1 MPFPDPPAPFLSVKV
16 HDVSLAPTICA
27 LCAGYEGGEW
37 RAEALA
43 EHAMEWLPE
52 FCLSA
57 EELEDFRPGTALRLI
72 RKAARLVYQTDKYK
86 LRGEFG
92 ELFLHIALRQVH
104 KSIPAISKIYWK
116 DSVNNTV
123 KGYDAVHVVEVEGG
137 LELWLGE
144 VKFYDDASRAI
155 RDVVEEIQ
163 DHTQID
169 YMKNEVALI
178 ANKLDKGSI
187 HYHML
192 SKLLDPNTSLDEVF
206 DAASIPV
213 LITYDSDVLKEC
225 TKVTPQYKQALAEEV
240 MSVRADFE
248 KRLAG
253 LALPI
258 KVHLFLIPL
267 NEKKKLIEFLDGSL
281 KGLQ

>member
-1 MPFPDPPAPFLSVKV
+1 MPFPDPPESFLSVKI
-16 HDVSLAPTICA
+16 HDLSQDPAICA
-27 LCAGYEGGEW
+27 LCAGFEGGKW

-43 EHAMEWLPE
+43 QHAMEWLPE

-57 EELEDFRPGTALRLI
+57 EELEDFRPGTALKLI

-104 KSIPAISKIYWK
+104 RSIPAISKIYWK

-123 KGYDAVHVVEVEGG
+123 KGYDAVHVVEIENS
-137 LELWLGE
+137 LQLWLGE
-144 VKFYDDASRAI
+144 VKFYNNATRAI
-155 RDVVEEIQ
+155 HDVVKEIR
-163 DHTQID
+163 DHTQIN

-178 ANKLDKGSI
+178 ANKLDKNST
-187 HYHML
+187 YYPKL

-206 DAASIPV
+206 DAACIPV
-213 LITYDSDVLKEC
+213 LITYDSEVLKQHQK
-225 TKVTPQYKQALAEEV
+225 TTPAYNLALEAEV

-248 KRLAG
+248 EKLSE
-253 LALPI
+253 LSLPI

-267 NEKKKLIEFLDGSL
+267 QAKESLLECLNGSL

>member
-1 MPFPDPPAPFLSVKV
+1 MSFPDPPVSFLTVKI
-16 HDVSLAPTICA
+16 HDISKDPVVCA
-27 LCAGYEGGEW
+27 LCAGYEGGTW

-43 EHAMEWLPE
+43 QHAMEWLPE

-57 EELEDFRPGTALRLI
+57 DELNDFRPGTALRLI

-104 KSIPAISKIYWK
+104 KSIPAISKLYWK

-123 KGYDAVHVVEVEGG
+123 KGYDAVHVIEVGNK

-144 VKFYDDASRAI
+144 VKFYADSDRAI
-155 RDVVEEIQ
+155 RDVVAEIK
-163 DHTQID
+163 DHTQIN

-178 ANKLDKGSI
+178 ANKLDNKSS
-187 HYHML
+187 HYSTL

-206 DAASIPV
+206 DAACIPV
-213 LITYDSDVLKEC
+213 LITYESNALKSHTKATSD
-225 TKVTPQYKQALAEEV
+225 YNQALTDEV
-240 MSVRADFE
+240 MSIRDILEE
-248 KRLAG
+248 KLAP
-253 LALPI
+253 LSLPI

-267 NEKKKLIEFLDGSL
+267 HIKKALLEHLDGNL

>member
-16 HDVSLAPTICA
+16 HDISQTPAVCA
-27 LCAGYEGGEW
+27 LCAGYEGGKW

-57 EELEDFRPGTALRLI
+57 EELEDFRPGTAVKLL

-104 KSIPAISKIYWK
+104 RSIPAISKIYWK

-123 KGYDAVHVVEVEGG
+123 KGYDAVHVVEVDDK
-137 LELWLGE
+137 LQLWLGE

-155 RDVVEEIQ
+155 RDVVKEIQ

-178 ANKLDKGSI
+178 ANKLDKSSP
-187 HYHML
+187 HY
-192 SKLLDPNTSLDEVF
+192 SKLARLLDANTSLDEVF
-206 DAASIPV
+206 DAACIPV
-213 LITYDSDVLKEC
+213 LITYDSNALKGH
-225 TKVTPQYKQALAEEV
+225 TKVTPQYSQALVEEV
-240 MSVRADFE
+240 MAIRDSLE
-248 KRLAG
+248 KKLSG
-253 LALPI
+253 LSLPV

-267 NEKKKLIEFLDGSL
+267 NAKKALVECLDGSL

>member
-1 MPFPDPPAPFLSVKV
+1 MPFPDPPASFLSVKV
-16 HDVSLAPTICA
+16 HDLSQAPAICA
-27 LCAGYEGGEW
+27 LCAGYEGGKW

-43 EHAMEWLPE
+43 DHVMEWLPE

-57 EELEDFRPGTALRLI
+57 EELEDFKPGTALRLI
-72 RKAARLVYQTDKYK
+72 RKAAKLVYQTDKYK

-123 KGYDAVHVVEVEGG
+123 KGYDAVHVVEVEGN
-137 LELWLGE
+137 LQLWLGE

-155 RDVVEEIQ
+155 RDVAKEIQ
-163 DHTQID
+163 GHTQID

-178 ANKLDKGSI
+178 ANKLDKGSS
-187 HYHML
+187 YYPKL
-192 SKLLDPNTSLDEVF
+192 ARLLDANTSLDEVF
-206 DAASIPV
+206 DAACIPV
-213 LITYDSDVLKEC
+213 LITYDSDAVKEH
-225 TKVTPQYKQALAEEV
+225 TKATPEYNKTLTEEV
-240 MSVRADFE
+240 MSVRKKFE
-248 KRLAG
+248 EKLSG
-253 LALPI
+253 LSLPV

-267 NEKKKLIEFLDGSL
+267 NAKKALIEYLDENL
-281 KGLQ
+281 KRLQ